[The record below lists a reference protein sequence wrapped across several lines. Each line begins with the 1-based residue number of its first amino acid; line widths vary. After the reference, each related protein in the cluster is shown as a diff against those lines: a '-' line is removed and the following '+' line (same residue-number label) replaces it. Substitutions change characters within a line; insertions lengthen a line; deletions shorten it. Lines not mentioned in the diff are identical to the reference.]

1 MEEKLCKFTE
11 TLEKT
16 TLENQSRRFAEAE
29 QRVSGVEDSVTDLDG
44 RLAEAERK
52 IKLMA
57 DCMNDMENRSR
68 RNNICILNL
77 KEDTEEKRPVNF
89 FETWLPTVLGLQAS
103 PGAKDR
109 IKIDLAH
116 RSFGL
121 RGARPRPVIIKLHN
135 SSDKPRIMAAVR
147 AAPNLEREGQRIFI
161 HQDLSPAVREKR
173 RAFNTVC

>member
-1 MEEKLCKFTE
+1 M
-11 TLEKT
+11 
-16 TLENQSRRFAEAE
+16 
-29 QRVSGVEDSVTDLDG
+29 TDLDG

-77 KEDTEEKRPVNF
+77 KEDTEGKRPVNF

-103 PGAKDR
+103 PGAKNR

-116 RSFGL
+116 RRFGL
-121 RGARPRPVIIKLHN
+121 RGAHPRPVIIKLHN
-135 SSDKPRIMAAVR
+135 SSDKLRIMAAMR
-147 AAPNLEREGQRIFI
+147 AAPNLEHEGQRIVI
-161 HQDLSPAVREKR
+161 HQDLSPES
-173 RAFNTVC
+173 T

>member
-1 MEEKLCKFTE
+1 MY
-11 TLEKT
+11 
-16 TLENQSRRFAEAE
+16 
-29 QRVSGVEDSVTDLDG
+29 
-44 RLAEAERK
+44 
-52 IKLMA
+52 
-57 DCMNDMENRSR
+57 DMENRSR

-89 FETWLPTVLGLQAS
+89 LETWLPTVLGLQAS

-116 RSFGL
+116 HSFGL

-147 AAPNLEREGQRIFI
+147 AAPNLEREGQRIVI

-173 RAFNTVC
+173 RAFNDVR